1 MNKKLTEIETRAWVG
16 LVRTQQIL
24 LDKVEAELKN
34 HRFPPLSWYDVL
46 IALENT
52 SEGRLRFIEIG
63 ERVLLKKYNVTRLVH
78 RLEREGHVRREI
90 CTEDGRGIY
99 AVITKKGLKLR
110 RAMWKVYYGVVQSHF
125 LSNFNKEELEKLA
138 DYFGRIKLTDQ

>member
-1 MNKKLTEIETRAWVG
+1 MDKKLTEIETKAWVG

-34 HRFPPLSWYDVL
+34 HRFPPLPWYDVL

-63 ERVLLKKYNVTRLVH
+63 ERLLLKKYNVTRLIH
-78 RLEREGHVRREI
+78 RLEKKGLVRRE
-90 CTEDGRGIY
+90 TSSEDGRGIY
-99 AVITKKGLKLR
+99 AVITKKGRKLR
-110 RAMWKVYYGVVQSHF
+110 RAMWNVYYGVVRSHF

-138 DYFGRIKLTDQ
+138 DYFGRIKLII

>member
-1 MNKKLTEIETRAWVG
+1 MKKKLTDIETKAWVG

-34 HRFPPLSWYDVL
+34 NGFPPLSWYDVL

-63 ERVLLKKYNVTRLVH
+63 ERLLLKKYNVTRLIH
-78 RLEREGHVRREI
+78 RLEKKGLVRRE
-90 CTEDGRGIY
+90 TSSEDGRGIN
-99 AVITKKGLKLR
+99 AVITKKGRKLR
-110 RAMWKVYYGVVQSHF
+110 RAMWNVYYEVVQSHF

-138 DYFGRIKLTDQ
+138 DYFGRIKLVK

>member
-1 MNKKLTEIETRAWVG
+1 MKKKLTDIETRAWVG

-34 HRFPPLSWYDVL
+34 NGFPPLSWYDVL

-63 ERVLLKKYNVTRLVH
+63 ERLLLKKYNVTRLIH
-78 RLEREGHVRREI
+78 RLEKKGLVRRE
-90 CTEDGRGIY
+90 TSSEDGRGIY
-99 AVITKKGLKLR
+99 AVITVKGRKLR
-110 RAMWKVYYGVVQSHF
+110 RAMWGVYYGVVKSYF
-125 LSNFNKEELEKLA
+125 LSNFNKEELKQLA
-138 DYFGRIKLTDQ
+138 DYFGRIKLII